1 MAKQSELLPDGL
13 YSIKVYDNVLFR
25 PCYFGETVNGHLF
38 FVSEN
43 MEKAR
48 RRGRFRLQRNADGS
62 VSLYSAKQSKY
73 LQLDDGALAFSAPS
87 SDFHGAKFELD
98 HLVNWG
104 GSKASASLRSLE
116 TDEFVGLTKLVNLK
130 IQMKSET
137 ESKARF
143 EFATPI
149 SNE

>member
-1 MAKQSELLPDGL
+1 MAKQSELLPNGQ
-13 YSIKVYDNVLFR
+13 YSIMVHDNVLFY
-25 PCYFGETVNGHLF
+25 PCYFGEKVDGHLY
-38 FVSEN
+38 FVSAKKN
-43 MEKAR
+43 KTHL
-48 RRGRFRLQRNADGS
+48 RGSFILQRNADGS
-62 VSLYSAKQSKY
+62 VSLYSAKQRKY

-87 SDFHGAKFELD
+87 SDFPGAKFELD

-104 GSKASASLRSLE
+104 GGKASASLRSLE